1 MEMMGIEVGQRSSLK
16 LGVAGYIIAW
26 LSHLIGY
33 FHNIGSQLL
42 RHLRIKPIKTLQ
54 HLFTLSFEALVN
66 LKQHGILVV
75 QVLHLFYLFGVSLTQ
90 SPLRRQEVVS
100 KILVKH
106 FFQISLKMSEP

>member
-26 LSHLIGY
+26 LNHLIGN

-42 RHLRIKPIKTLQ
+42 RHLRIKPVKTLQ
-54 HLFTLSFEALVN
+54 HLFTLSFEALDN
-66 LKQHGILVV
+66 LKQHGVLVV

-90 SPLRRQEVVS
+90 SPLQRQEVVS
-100 KILVKH
+100 KILVKQ